1 MKRNTRVS
9 TAVIRRLPRYYR
21 QLSELQ
27 ESGVVRISSNALGKS
42 MGLTASQIRQDL
54 FCFGGFGQQGYGYKV
69 DSLKEEIGDILGINQ
84 GHTIVVLGTGNLGRA
99 IIENFKFSSNGFQ
112 LLAAFD
118 VNERVV
124 GTRIAGVPVYH
135 ADSLEAFLGENQ
147 VSVGLLTVP
156 IAAAQ
161 EMGDRA
167 GGRRSSRHL
176 EFYKL

>member
-84 GHTIVVLGTGNLGRA
+84 GHTIVATKRRKIWQVFRDIDKKKYT
-99 IIENFKFSSNGFQ
+99 
-112 LLAAFD
+112 
-118 VNERVV
+118 
-124 GTRIAGVPVYH
+124 
-135 ADSLEAFLGENQ
+135 LEATEFAK
-147 VSVGLLTVP
+147 P
-156 IAAAQ
+156 II
-161 EMGDRA
+161 GVNKWSDLIPNFRW
-167 GGRRSSRHL
+167 RSM
-176 EFYKL
+176 E